1 MKRTIRILAFAAV
14 LGTAI
19 FTSCEKNGLDINKG
33 KAIRFSAVSSGT
45 PTTKTSYGGD
55 SDGYQIIN
63 WKANDTIRVYSDNAV
78 HRYGDNQHWADYY
91 TTNTTADG
99 HKSTATLATET
110 LFNTSDD
117 NSLELTNGLIWG
129 EAEEYNFWA
138 IYPSTKQNPDITIG
152 EDGAVSATLPISVA
166 YASSNGT
173 KTDNEISYN
182 VYAPNMRNA
191 YMTSHATYAGEE
203 VEENEY
209 KVNLEFEPAFT
220 AFEIYLSS
228 AADEASFS
236 VNSVSLEGNEWIS
249 GPFTMTAGDLST
261 VAAADGASKTVTAA
275 FSSAVAI
282 TPTTG
287 VNVTLFTIPKN
298 NVGAIALKVA
308 TTDGTATLKFTKK
321 GSKDAYIFEAGQK
334 YRIHLLKVGGRWEI
348 VFGDNM
354 DVEPWESNSTGL
366 IVE

>member
-14 LGTAI
+14 LGTAF

-117 NSLELTNGLIWG
+117 NSLELTNGLVWG
-129 EAEEYNFWA
+129 DAETYNFWA
-138 IYPSTKQNPDITIG
+138 IYPSTKQNPDITVT
-152 EDGAVSATLPISVA
+152 DNSTVNAKLPISVA
-166 YASSNGT
+166 YASSTGS
-173 KTDNEISYN
+173 KTDNNITYS
-182 VYAPNMRNA
+182 VYAPDMKYA
-191 YMTSHATYAGEE
+191 YMTSHAEYAGEE

-220 AFEIYLSS
+220 AFELYLSC
-228 AADEASFS
+228 AADEANFS
-236 VNSVSLEGNEWIS
+236 VNSVSLEGNEWLS
-249 GPFTMTAGDLST
+249 GPFTMTAGDLSS
-261 VAAADGASKTVTAA
+261 VAAVDGASKTVTAS
-275 FSSAVAI
+275 FTTAVSI
-282 TPTTG
+282 TPTAG
-287 VNVTLFTIPKN
+287 VNVTLFTIPKTN
-298 NVGAIALKVA
+298 IGAISLKVA
-308 TTDGTATLKFTKK
+308 TTEGTATLKFTKK
-321 GSKDAYIFEAGQK
+321 GSSAAYPFEAGQK

-348 VFGDNM
+348 AFGGDM
-354 DVEPWESNSTGL
+354 DVEPWEPNSTGL

>member
-1 MKRTIRILAFAAV
+1 MKKAIRILACAAI
-14 LGTAI
+14 LGSAV
-19 FTSCEKNGLDINKG
+19 FTGCEKNGFDSHKG
-33 KAIRFSAVSSGT
+33 EAVRFSAVSSGAVS
-45 PTTKTSYGGD
+45 TKTAYGNDVDSY
-55 SDGYQIIN
+55 QMIN
-63 WKANDTIRVYSDNAV
+63 WSVNDTVRIYSDKAL
-78 HRYGDNQHWADYY
+78 HRYGNNQHWADYY
-91 TTNTTADG
+91 TTGYTADG
-99 HKSTATLATET
+99 HKSTATLAAEQ
-110 LFNTSDD
+110 LFNTD
-117 NSLELTNGLIWG
+117 NDNENNAANGLVWG
-129 EAEEYNFWA
+129 EDGEYNFWGV
-138 IYPSTKQNPDITIG
+138 YPSKKNNPDITIA
-152 EDGAVSATLPISVA
+152 ENGAVTATLPISLTL
-166 YASSNGT
+166 STSGT
-173 KTDNEISYN
+173 KQDNNITYN
-182 VYAPNMRNA
+182 VCAPNMNYA
-191 YMTSHATYAGEE
+191 FMTAALKKTVPTTEDG
-203 VEENEY
+203 Y
-209 KVNLEFEPAFT
+209 KINLEFEPAFT

-228 AADEASFS
+228 AADEESFS
-236 VNSVSLEGNEWIS
+236 VNSVSLEGNDWLS

-261 VAAADGASKTVTAA
+261 VAEADGASKTVTAA

-321 GSKDAYIFEAGQK
+321 GSKDAYIFEAGHK